1 MTNEIGSKIRE
12 ARLQAGLKQKEL
24 AQKIGVSESR
34 ISQYEKGSQNPRI
47 GTLMKLADAL
57 GVSLKS
63 LCGDQWEE
71 INYEDRTLHYSPFM
85 KYLGSMGYHIESS
98 FEDESLGNA
107 ELHIPNGGYVVF
119 SPDNKKT
126 VFSKEQF
133 KAFEK
138 AIADSVD
145 YQIWQQNK
153 NN

>member
-1 MTNEIGSKIRE
+1 MTNEIGNKIRE

-47 GTLMKLADAL
+47 GTLIKLADAL
-57 GVSLKS
+57 GISLKS

-71 INYEDRTLHYSPFM
+71 VNYEGRTEHYSPFM
-85 KYLGSMGYHIESS
+85 KYLGSIGYHIEAS
-98 FEDESLGNA
+98 FADEPLGKA
-107 ELHIPNGGYVVF
+107 ELHIPNGGYMIIA
-119 SPDNKKT
+119 PDNKRT
-126 VFSKEQF
+126 VFTKEQF
-133 KAFEK
+133 RAFEK